1 MKKEKIRLLVIED
14 NRILRE
20 GIISMLK
27 SNKEIKLIAESGKSA
42 DTLLKIHKLKPNVIL
57 LDLGLRSQNS
67 LVLVEKVKKE
77 FPESKVI
84 VMDLV
89 PVEADILQFVKAGAT
104 GFILK
109 NATLEDFVTTIV
121 AVAEGVKVLPENSED
136 SLFTKIIEF
145 AIKGGKPK
153 LLGAVKLTK
162 REKEVLS
169 QISEG
174 TTNKLIAKKLKMT
187 EYSVKSHEHNIV
199 EKLVLRNRLA
209 YLNFVPGIGTFKAF
223 SENISMINK

>member
-1 MKKEKIRLLVIED
+1 MKRPKIKLLVVED

-27 SNKEIKLIAESGKSA
+27 PNKEIKLIAEAGKNNN
-42 DTLLKIHKLKPNVIL
+42 TLVKIHKLKPNVIL
-57 LDLGLRSQNS
+57 LDIGLRSQNS
-67 LVLVEKVKKE
+67 LSLVEKVKKE
-77 FPESKVI
+77 FPEAKVI

-89 PVEADILQFVKAGAT
+89 PVEADILQFVKAGAS

-109 NATLEDFVTTIV
+109 NATLDDFFTTII

-136 SLFTKIIEF
+136 SLFAKIVEY
-145 AIKGGKPK
+145 AISGKSK

-169 QISEG
+169 LISEG
-174 TTNKLIAKKLKMT
+174 MINKLIAKKLKIS
-187 EYSVKSHEHNIV
+187 EYSVKSHEHNVV

-209 YLNFVPGIGTFKAF
+209 YLNFVPDIGTFKAF
-223 SENISMINK
+223 SESISILNK